1 MGARKP
7 DQAVDAFSAPKDLLH
22 AAQVEAKRRGLSK
35 SGFYRYCLAKE
46 VGYSDSA
53 ALAVAETKPAAFAV
67 IEPASRTTELPPTG
81 EPLKKKQDAKYLPK
95 KRTRHTA

>member
-1 MGARKP
+1 MGARKS

-22 AAQVEAKRRGLSK
+22 AAQLEAKRRGLSK

-53 ALAVAETKPAAFAV
+53 ALALADTKPAAFAV
-67 IEPASRTTELPPTG
+67 IEPASRTSDSQPAG
-81 EPLKKKQDAKYLPK
+81 EPLKKILGVKYAVK
-95 KRTRHTA
+95 KTRKKP